1 MSQGLALLMALLRP
15 ARRAKYLS
23 RALQDG
29 ARIPPAAFIELA
41 RRFGIATVE
50 ARYLD
55 AYDVRLD
62 LNGRSITEAVLAGGA
77 FQDDLFATFAG
88 HLDDRSVAFVN
99 VGANV
104 GTTCL
109 NAHHAGFRDIVA
121 FEPVAANYRLLT
133 ENLARLPGC
142 RVETHRIAL
151 GPAAEERRIF
161 INPASTGRHSL
172 VRDFGHGAETV
183 AVRPL
188 DDVAPPRPAAL
199 WIDAEGFEAEIL
211 RGAERFLAERC
222 RALCLEV
229 TPALLRPGDLDYIDE
244 VGRRHFR
251 RVVGP
256 EGEETASVLALDG
269 IRQGRQTDV
278 ILLP

>member
-1 MSQGLALLMALLRP
+1 MALLRP
-15 ARRAKYLS
+15 AKRGKYLS
-23 RALQDG
+23 RALGSG
-29 ARIPPAAFIELA
+29 ARIPPAAFIDLA
-41 RRFGIATVE
+41 RRFGISTVGT
-50 ARYLD
+50 RYLG
-55 AYDVRLD
+55 AYEVRLD
-62 LNGRSITEAVLAGGA
+62 LNGRSITEAVLDHGT
-77 FQDDLFATFAG
+77 FQQDLFAAFASR
-88 HLDDRSVAFVN
+88 LADRSLAFVN

-121 FEPVAANYRLLT
+121 FEPVEANYRLLT
-133 ENLARLPGC
+133 ENLARLPGDC

-151 GPAAEERRIF
+151 GPASEERRIF
-161 INPASTGRHSL
+161 INPVSTGRHSL
-172 VRDFGHGAETV
+172 VQDFGHGAETV

-188 DDVAPPRPAAL
+188 DAVAPRRPAAL

-211 RGAERFLAERC
+211 RGAGGFLREHC

-229 TPALLRPGDLDYIDE
+229 TPSLLRPGDLDYIDA

-251 RVVGP
+251 RIVGP
-256 EGEETASVLALDG
+256 AGQEAASILALQG
-269 IRQGRQTDV
+269 IREGKQTDV